1 MSTPTV
7 ACPAS
12 PAVHPRQSLQP
23 YAGSVARHRIPT
35 RGDRFA
41 ALDGLRGLAIAVVMI
56 FHVGFSWARGG
67 SIGVDVFFVLSGF
80 LITLLLLQEW
90 NKNHRISL
98 VRFYA
103 RRALRLYPA
112 LLLLLSAVLIY
123 SWVAAH
129 PVGIRPISVVILGP
143 LLYITDLQGAS
154 GHIPGL
160 TLTEHTWS
168 LAIEE
173 QFYLLWPPLL
183 VLLLACGAKLR
194 HLLGIALG
202 LTAASAVLTTMLW
215 SGPESLNR
223 LYIGP
228 DTRAQALLLG
238 CALAL
243 TTSAGW
249 LPSKRWLNALL
260 QMIGLAAAAF
270 LVAYTIGGS
279 FRDAWNYTEYGLL
292 LVALAAAAVIAAAI
306 ANPSGPIARVLAL
319 PPLVAL
325 GRISYG
331 LYLWHWPIFLVLN
344 SAYLGTSFLE
354 TQIIRFTVTVVVTL
368 LSYWLVEQPFLRLR
382 HRFRPQARISGPVPG
397 AHLTLT

>member
-1 MSTPTV
+1 MSTTAVARPT
-7 ACPAS
+7 S
-12 PAVHPRQSLQP
+12 PAVRLADSRRPA
-23 YAGSVARHRIPT
+23 AGSVKRPATPT
-35 RGDRFA
+35 RGSRFA

-67 SIGVDVFFVLSGF
+67 SVGVDVFFVLSGF
-80 LITLLLLQEW
+80 LITLLLMQEW
-90 NKNHRISL
+90 EKHHRISL
-98 VRFYA
+98 GRFYA

-112 LLLLLSAVLIY
+112 LLLVIGAVLIY
-123 SWVAAH
+123 TQVAAH
-129 PVGIRPISVVILGP
+129 PIGIRPFSVVILGP

-183 VLLLACGAKLR
+183 VLLLACGARVR
-194 HLLGIALG
+194 HLLGIVLG
-202 LTAASAVLTTMLW
+202 LTAASAVLTTILW
-215 SGPESLNR
+215 TGSRSLDR
-223 LYIGP
+223 VYSGP

-243 TTSAGW
+243 VTSAGW
-249 LPSKRWLNALL
+249 LPSKRWVNALL
-260 QMIGLAAAAF
+260 QVIGVAAVAF

-279 FRDAWNYTEYGLL
+279 FRDAWNYSGYGLL

-306 ANPSGPIARVLAL
+306 ADAGGPIARVMAL

-344 SAYLGTSFLE
+344 SAYLGTSFLQ
-354 TQIIRFTVTVVVTL
+354 TQLIRFSVTVAVTL

-382 HRFRPQARISGPVPG
+382 HRFRPRARVPEPVAG
-397 AHLTLT
+397 AQLTLA